1 MIGTKQLFIFGG
13 FDGSKWLNDICIL
26 DIGKLEANEITN
38 EAVSNLISNMRKI
51 LNQNVFSDV
60 IFLVDGKQIYAHK
73 AILSAQCDHFRA
85 MFTSG
90 MKESSQTQIEIKD
103 WSYNSYALLMEYLYT
118 GSIQNF
124 NPTVA
129 LDLLGKCS
137 QLLTLKASLMPTLSK
152 V

>member
-1 MIGTKQLFIFGG
+1 M
-13 FDGSKWLNDICIL
+13 
-26 DIGKLEANEITN
+26 
-38 EAVSNLISNMRKI
+38 SNLISNMRKI